1 MTGVDD
7 VRDGDDD
14 DVPDGN
20 VDDVP
25 DGDVD
30 DVPDGDVDDVPDGDD
45 DNVSTENKGGG
56 GTRTLSTF
64 CPPFT
69 FFIIPRGACNV
80 TYAL

>member
-1 MTGVDD
+1 MRLAQDMTMTGVDD
-7 VRDGDDD
+7 VRDGDD
-14 DVPDGN
+14 
-20 VDDVP
+20 
-25 DGDVD
+25 D

-69 FFIIPRGACNV
+69 FFIIPRRACNV